1 MQICYNTGE
10 PLINRY
16 RFLSGGEKMPSEM
29 ELKAKLIDDYE
40 LLITLRKSAVK
51 ENAVETVK
59 LIDEKIGYL
68 KLKLQPME
76 LPNDPTKE

>member
-1 MQICYNTGE
+1 
-10 PLINRY
+10 
-16 RFLSGGEKMPSEM
+16 MPSEM

-40 LLITLRKSAVK
+40 LLITLREIAVE
-51 ENAVETVK
+51 ENAVKTIK
-59 LIDEKIGYL
+59 AIDKKIDFL

>member
-1 MQICYNTGE
+1 
-10 PLINRY
+10 
-16 RFLSGGEKMPSEM
+16 MPSEM
-29 ELKAKLIDDYE
+29 EFKAKLIDDYE

-76 LPNDPTKE
+76 LPNDPTKD